1 MIKKLLLLILIIS
14 LFIGTFSVI
23 TGGIETEFLTVPS
36 FMKFSENNKILDE
49 KIAEI
54 ELLKEEDYSDAIRK
68 LDSAKSRYESAKKA
82 YDSLA
87 LQASEKDIAEANRK
101 EEFLLDFLWIK
112 IGNYANDN
120 NIKVKFDPKKGTPE
134 IKFDVSG
141 AYISVIN
148 FIYDIENDRDLSFNV
163 DNIIVEGGSSDTV
176 VKATFTVGG
185 VNVITAA
192 E

>member
-14 LFIGTFSVI
+14 LIVGIFSVI
-23 TGGIETEFLTVPS
+23 TKGIDTELLSVPS
-36 FMKFSENNKILDE
+36 FMTFSENNKKLDE
-49 KIAEI
+49 KITEI
-54 ELLKEEDYSDAIRK
+54 ELLKDEDYEEAIRK
-68 LDSAKSRYESAKKA
+68 LDSAKSRYASAKKS
-82 YDSLA
+82 YDTLA

-120 NIKVKFDPKKGTPE
+120 NIKVKFNPQKGTPE

-141 AYISVIN
+141 AYISIIN
-148 FIYDIENDRDLSFNV
+148 FIYDIENDKDLSFNV
-163 DNIIVEGGSSDTV
+163 DNIIVEGGSSDSI

-185 VNVITAA
+185 INVITAA